1 MKPMTAL
8 CPKSYRAMILYYQR
22 QLMAEIDLS
31 KREVYIH
38 LLRHLDRQL
47 KQAEAQMDLEVHHYS
62 S

>member
-1 MKPMTAL
+1 MKQMLPL

-22 QLMAEIDLS
+22 QMMAQTDLA
-31 KREVYIH
+31 KRDVYIH

-47 KQAEAQMDLEVHHYS
+47 KQAEAEMDLEVSNYS